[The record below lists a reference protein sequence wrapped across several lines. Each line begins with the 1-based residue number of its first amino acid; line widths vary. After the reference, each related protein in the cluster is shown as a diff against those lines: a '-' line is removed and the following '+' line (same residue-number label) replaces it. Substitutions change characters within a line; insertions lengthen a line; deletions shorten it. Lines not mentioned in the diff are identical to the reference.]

1 LKKAQLDKEA
11 GEQRGQNMSQ
21 AAQAYKLFSDDKTPV
36 DVALMLNLRH
46 AEVTEFYRE
55 YWKMCSR
62 CSITES
68 IRNNPER
75 YRSLFY
81 NMPSVIDC
89 YNTNT
94 QDYAAS
100 YMYGGQ
106 IQQQRQYSSLDYNT
120 EANIDMIVDEAEKLF
135 NKAVKDCIKK
145 LLLIALLA
153 NHPHHYHYRLKK
165 N

>member
-1 LKKAQLDKEA
+1 
-11 GEQRGQNMSQ
+11 
-21 AAQAYKLFSDDKTPV
+21 
-36 DVALMLNLRH
+36 
-46 AEVTEFYRE
+46 
-55 YWKMCSR
+55 
-62 CSITES
+62 
-68 IRNNPER
+68 
-75 YRSLFY
+75 
-81 NMPSVIDC
+81 MPSVIDC

-145 LLLIALLA
+145 VITDCTFSKSSSSLPLPIEEELSLLSLFFYKVHSL
-153 NHPHHYHYRLKK
+153 
-165 N
+165 